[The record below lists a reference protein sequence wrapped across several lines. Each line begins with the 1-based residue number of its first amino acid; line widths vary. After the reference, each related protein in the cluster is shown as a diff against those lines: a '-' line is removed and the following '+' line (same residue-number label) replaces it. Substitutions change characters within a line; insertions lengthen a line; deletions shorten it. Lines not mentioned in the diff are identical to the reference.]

1 MSGIPVPLETS
12 ASNNASAR
20 LPNMPMP
27 FNALKEEP
35 EPRLPVQVCVDG
47 NESLKRLKNRGEAD
61 ERAFDEPPYLSHERD
76 VLPHKDEVPYRPP
89 RARVGA

>member
-1 MSGIPVPLETS
+1 MFLHL
-12 ASNNASAR
+12 
-20 LPNMPMP
+20 LPQSQ
-27 FNALKEEP
+27 LKEEP

-76 VLPHKDEVPYRPP
+76 VLPHKDEVSIPVFRQ
-89 RARVGA
+89 AWLAL